1 MVQFW
6 ISNLIHPIEE
16 AQLRSISHSFQ
27 NFLFPVILKISYL
40 ASCLNLLSIKM
51 LFSEIVGQQDVKKRL
66 VNSVIENRISH
77 AQLFLGPE
85 GSGNLALAVAYAQY
99 INCTARTSTDSCG
112 TCASCIKYGKLVHPD
127 LHFAFPVAS
136 SSKDPVSDDYIKEW
150 RELFNQNPYFN
161 PTQWYAAIGLENK
174 QGLISKNES
183 HEILRKLNMKSFEA
197 DYKVLIMW
205 MPEKMNVTA
214 ANKLLKIIEEPP
226 AKTLFLLVPENS
238 GMMLTTI
245 LSRTQLVK
253 IPKIDDNSLFEY
265 VLHHYEYS
273 EQQVKDAVKIADG
286 NMNMALRVLQSD
298 DENVENFDL
307 FALLMRTCY
316 RRDVLA
322 LLDWCDKIC
331 SFGRERQK
339 NFLTYSIRMLR
350 ENFMINQGVPDLAM
364 LTAKENEFSSKF
376 YPFINNQ
383 NVQAIFDEM
392 GKAMYHVESNG
403 NDKIIFS
410 DMALKL
416 IKLIRN

>member
-1 MVQFW
+1 
-6 ISNLIHPIEE
+6 
-16 AQLRSISHSFQ
+16 
-27 NFLFPVILKISYL
+27 
-40 ASCLNLLSIKM
+40 M
-51 LFSEIVGQQDVKKRL
+51 LFSEVVGQEDVKKRL
-66 VNSVIENRISH
+66 IQSVIDDRISH

-85 GSGNLALAVAYAQY
+85 GSGNLAMAVAYAQY
-99 INCTARTSTDSCG
+99 INCNNRTSIDSCG
-112 TCASCIKYGKLVHPD
+112 TCPSCIKYSKLIHPD

-150 RELFNQNPYFN
+150 RELFLANPYFN
-161 PTQWYAAIGLENK
+161 PNQWYAAIGLENK

-183 HEILRKLNMKSFEA
+183 HEILHKLNMKSFEA

-205 MPEKMNVTA
+205 LPEKMNITA

-245 LSRTQLVK
+245 LSRTQLIK
-253 IPKIDDNSLFEY
+253 ISKIDSQALFDFIIS
-265 VLHHYEYS
+265 HYEYP
-273 EQQVKDAVKIADG
+273 EQQVKDAVKISDG
-286 NMNMALRVLQSD
+286 NMNIALRVLQND
-298 DENVENFDL
+298 DENVENFEL
-307 FALLMRTCY
+307 FAILMRTCY
-316 RRDVLA
+316 KRDVLA

-339 NFLTYSIRMLR
+339 NFLGYSIRMLR

-364 LTAKENEFSSKF
+364 LTVKENEFSSKF
-376 YPFINNQ
+376 YPFINLQ
-383 NVQAIFDEM
+383 NVQSIFNEM

>member
-1 MVQFW
+1 
-6 ISNLIHPIEE
+6 
-16 AQLRSISHSFQ
+16 
-27 NFLFPVILKISYL
+27 
-40 ASCLNLLSIKM
+40 M
-51 LFSEIVGQQDVKKRL
+51 LFSEVVGQQDIKKRL
-66 VNSVIENRISH
+66 IQSVKDDRISH

-99 INCTARTSTDSCG
+99 INCTNRTDSDSCG
-112 TCASCIKYGKLVHPD
+112 TCPSCVKYAKLVHPD

-150 RELFNQNPYFN
+150 RELLLSNPYFN
-161 PTQWYAAIGLENK
+161 PNQWYAAIGLDNK

-205 MPEKMNVTA
+205 LPEKMNITA
-214 ANKLLKIIEEPP
+214 ANKLLKVIEEPP

-245 LSRTQLVK
+245 LSRTQLIK
-253 IPKIDDNSLFEY
+253 IPKIDDDSLIKYILEKY
-265 VLHHYEYS
+265 DYP
-273 EQQVKDAVKIADG
+273 EQQVRDAVKISNG
-286 NMNMALRVLQSD
+286 NMNAALRVLQSD
-298 DENVENFDL
+298 EENIENFEL

-316 RRDVLA
+316 KRDVLA
-322 LLDWCDKIC
+322 LLDWCEKIC
-331 SFGRERQK
+331 AFGRERQK
-339 NFLTYSIRMLR
+339 NFLSYSIRLLR
-350 ENFMINQGVPDLAM
+350 ENYMLNQGVPNLAL
-364 LTAKENEFSSKF
+364 LTARENDFSSKF

-383 NVQAIFDEM
+383 NINFIFAEM
-392 GKAMYHVESNG
+392 QKAMYHVESNG
-403 NDKIIFS
+403 NDKIIFT

>member
-1 MVQFW
+1 
-6 ISNLIHPIEE
+6 
-16 AQLRSISHSFQ
+16 
-27 NFLFPVILKISYL
+27 
-40 ASCLNLLSIKM
+40 M
-51 LFSEIVGQQDVKKRL
+51 LFKEVVGQIEVKKRL
-66 VNSVIENRISH
+66 IRSVTDDRISH

-85 GSGNLALAVAYAQY
+85 GSGNLALAIAYAQY
-99 INCTARTSTDSCG
+99 INCSNRTPEDSCG
-112 TCASCIKYGKLVHPD
+112 TCSSCNKFGKLIHPD

-150 RELFNQNPYFN
+150 REIMISNPYFN
-161 PTQWYAAIGLENK
+161 PNQWYAAIGLENK

-197 DYKVLIMW
+197 DYKVLIIW

-245 LSRTQLVK
+245 LSRTQLIK
-253 IPKIDDNSLFEY
+253 IPKIDDQSLFD
-265 VLHHYEYS
+265 HFMAHYNFTEA
-273 EQQVKDAVKIADG
+273 QVKDAVRISDG
-286 NMNMALRVLQSD
+286 NMNAALRVLHSD
-298 DENVENFDL
+298 EENIENFEL
-307 FALLMRTCY
+307 FAALMRTCY
-316 RRDVLA
+316 KRDVLA
-322 LLDWCDKIC
+322 LLEWCDKVC

-339 NFLTYSIRMLR
+339 NFLAYSIRMLR
-350 ENFMINQGVPDLAM
+350 ENFMINQGVTQLAK
-364 LTAKENEFSSKF
+364 LTTKEDDFSSKF

-383 NVQAIFDEM
+383 NVQSLFNEM

-410 DMALKL
+410 DMALKI
-416 IKLIRN
+416 IKLIR